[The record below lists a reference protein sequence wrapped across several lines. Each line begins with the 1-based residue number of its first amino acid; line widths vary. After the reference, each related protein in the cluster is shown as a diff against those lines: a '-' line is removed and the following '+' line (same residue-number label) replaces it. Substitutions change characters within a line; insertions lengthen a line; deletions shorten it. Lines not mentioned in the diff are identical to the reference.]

1 MAVRLAVS
9 GAVGVAVGLGSGFVA
24 EGVTAQVLAGM
35 CAAMF
40 AYSLPLIWLFAR
52 LDEDQTKDHFAEV
65 DPTRSE
71 VEVLVV
77 GAALSALVAVGV
89 MLVLGR
95 SIADAVLGMLTVG
108 ASWLAVHTTYTLRYA
123 KHYLGAE
130 PGCIEFQGSDG
141 TPRFSDFAYL
151 SFSLG
156 MAYQVADTDLT
167 TPAIRR
173 TVWAHSML
181 SFLFG
186 TVIIAASINLIV
198 NLAQ

>member
-1 MAVRLAVS
+1 M
-9 GAVGVAVGLGSGFVA
+9 
-24 EGVTAQVLAGM
+24 
-35 CAAMF
+35 
-40 AYSLPLIWLFAR
+40 
-52 LDEDQTKDHFAEV
+52 
-65 DPTRSE
+65 
-71 VEVLVV
+71 LVV
-77 GAALSALVAVGV
+77 GAALSALVAVGA

-123 KHYLGAE
+123 KHFLGAE

-186 TVIIAASINLIV
+186 TVIIAHRSTSSSTSPSELTSDRAGRRTLPCRAGGGSGCC
-198 NLAQ
+198 A